1 MFRMVLLL
9 VLFLLVTL
17 FLLGGFFLLLF
28 SVFFGVIAFFG
39 LLLWG
44 VLLRSLVFRLLSKLW
59 AHVLPVQCVDCC
71 FGGFRG
77 FEVDESEPLPI
88 VRVQK
93 HGGGHLAKLG
103 KNCSNFGIIPGRRH
117 VLDVQV
123 GVVLH
128 DGFFTSFLSLD
139 EGAHKDRAVSDL
151 HAIDF
156 LYRNLRG
163 FLRLV
168 VDEAVSPRLAIV
180 VCRHLAREDV
190 AEDAKG
196 VVQGLVVDSRIQAFH
211 ENVAGGIPPSFGV
224 ALAPHHAARLALDAH
239 VVQRLERTLGI
250 LDAVVVHVP
259 VAKRLAGCIVAADTA
274 GRDVAS

>member
-9 VLFLLVTL
+9 ILFLRVPL
-17 FLLGGFFLLLF
+17 FLLGGFFVLVF
-28 SVFFGVIAFFG
+28 VFFGAIAFVG
-39 LLLWG
+39 LLFCGFLLWG
-44 VLLRSLVFRLLSKLW
+44 FLFRLLSKLR
-59 AHVLPVQCVDCC
+59 AHVLPVQCIDCC
-71 FGGFRG
+71 FSGFRG

-103 KNCSNFGIIPGRRH
+103 KNCSNFGIVPGRRH
-117 VLDVQV
+117 VLDVEV
-123 GVVLH
+123 GVLLH
-128 DGFFTSFLSLD
+128 DGFFTPLLSLD
-139 EGAHKDRAVSDL
+139 EGAHKDRAVGDL

-163 FLRLV
+163 FLGLV
-168 VDEAVSPRLAIV
+168 VDEAVSSRLAVV

-211 ENVAGGIPPSFGV
+211 ENVAGGIPPSLGV
-224 ALAPHHAARLALDAH
+224 ALAPHHATRLALDAH
-239 VVQRLERTLGI
+239 VVQRLERALGI
-250 LDAVVVHVP
+250 LYAVVVHVP
-259 VAKRLAGCIVAADTA
+259 VAKRLAGGIVAANTA